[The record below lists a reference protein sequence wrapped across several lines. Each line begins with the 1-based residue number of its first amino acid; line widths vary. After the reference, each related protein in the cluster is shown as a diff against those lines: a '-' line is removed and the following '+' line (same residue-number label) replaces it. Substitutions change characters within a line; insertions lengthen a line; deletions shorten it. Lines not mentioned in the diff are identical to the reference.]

1 MAYYFSI
8 LIRLKLQVVDRANT
22 TPIGQDRAT
31 LTVKALRYLNVA
43 VYAQVCRLFCVVY
56 MPLFGLVQAK
66 GPL

>member
-1 MAYYFSI
+1 MAYYFWI
-8 LIRLKLQVVDRANT
+8 LFRLKLQVVDRPNN

-31 LTVKALRYLNVA
+31 LTVKALRYFNIA

-56 MPLFGLVQAK
+56 MPLFGLVQAQ